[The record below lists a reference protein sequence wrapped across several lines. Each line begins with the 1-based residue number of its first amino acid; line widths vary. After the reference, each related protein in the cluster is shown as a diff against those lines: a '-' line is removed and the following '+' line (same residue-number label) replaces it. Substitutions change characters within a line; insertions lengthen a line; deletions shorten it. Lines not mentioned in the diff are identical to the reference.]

1 MSHEL
6 YKYLDQDSDYQ
17 RTVENVR
24 AAARRLWAAPVDRY
38 AVDHGPDHADRVV
51 ALLGGLTE
59 GLMQRAEFALARAE
73 ITILLAAAYLHASG
87 LQDEQSAPDAD
98 ERWDRYPELGAELIY
113 RVLESPEEAVDVG
126 LADTDPSLVELTA
139 LVVAGHRQTEFPA
152 PDYDAFLMGSVTV
165 RPRLLTA
172 LLHLA
177 AALDLDYRRVDLAQL
192 KLLNPTPKQALNWW
206 LHYYVSGVQVEDEYV
221 HIGYRIPRD
230 APDYEATLPE
240 LVAYALR
247 DEFAVLRD
255 TFRLYGVKVDIA
267 PPTAVRPMRAVK
279 PMPDAVWAAAERRL
293 AALQGAGPE
302 PTALPEL
309 VATVRGLLDA
319 MGYTCGEPACDPDQ
333 ALPPLLCFRC
343 RPQSSGLRPPLWVGC
358 KVGGPLAAPDVQ
370 TLLVQLAKAEQGYLV
385 AETRVLASARKAA
398 AATEGRV
405 RVFTLNTFY
414 RELLDFRAYVQG
426 LVDAYEASELARI
439 YVDLGAVRYTYDEQG
454 KVVGEDHAKPLD
466 DYVDAWLKEQG
477 EGRNHISI
485 LGDYGTGKTSF
496 CRQYAAKQARRWLVD
511 PERARLPLLITLR
524 DYTKTLEVKSL
535 ITNALV
541 NAYGIQGA
549 TFAAFERFNADG
561 KLLLIFDG
569 FDEMAQRTGT
579 RTAVENFWE
588 LARVVVP
595 GSKVLLTSRTHYF
608 RTHHE
613 TEALLHGRAW
623 EPKANPRNQA
633 AVSDPS
639 SSVPDYI
646 DLRDRPNFEVLHL
659 EPFTAAD
666 IQAVLRKRFPTQWQA
681 YWKQLQAIY
690 NLPDLAQ
697 RPVLLEMIMET
708 LPQLQVGQTVNV
720 AQLYQAY
727 TAQWLE
733 RDVGQGRVL
742 LTSAQRRTFAEE
754 LALTMFHSGAPSVHF
769 SRLAKRVA
777 AHFGLEEAEEIDHF
791 AADVRTC
798 NFLNRDA
805 EGDYAFAH
813 KSFMEFFVASRLH
826 RLMLADQAT
835 VNGPVKITAEIR
847 LFIHNLFALA
857 PKTEPGPPT

>member
-1 MSHEL
+1 
-6 YKYLDQDSDYQ
+6 
-17 RTVENVR
+17 
-24 AAARRLWAAPVDRY
+24 
-38 AVDHGPDHADRVV
+38 
-51 ALLGGLTE
+51 
-59 GLMQRAEFALARAE
+59 
-73 ITILLAAAYLHASG
+73 
-87 LQDEQSAPDAD
+87 
-98 ERWDRYPELGAELIY
+98 
-113 RVLESPEEAVDVG
+113 
-126 LADTDPSLVELTA
+126 
-139 LVVAGHRQTEFPA
+139 
-152 PDYDAFLMGSVTV
+152 
-165 RPRLLTA
+165 
-172 LLHLA
+172 
-177 AALDLDYRRVDLAQL
+177 
-192 KLLNPTPKQALNWW
+192 
-206 LHYYVSGVQVEDEYV
+206 
-221 HIGYRIPRD
+221 
-230 APDYEATLPE
+230 
-240 LVAYALR
+240 
-247 DEFAVLRD
+247 
-255 TFRLYGVKVDIA
+255 
-267 PPTAVRPMRAVK
+267 
-279 PMPDAVWAAAERRL
+279 VWTAAERRL
-293 AALQGAGPE
+293 AELQGVGPE

-309 VATVRGLLDA
+309 VATVQGLLDA
-319 MGYTCGEPACDPDQ
+319 MGYTCAEPACDL
-333 ALPPLLCFRC
+333 ASSLLRFRC

-370 TLLVQLAKAEQGYLV
+370 TLRSQLSEAEQGYLV
-385 AETRVLASARKAA
+385 AETRVLASAREAA
-398 AATEGRV
+398 ATTEGRV

-426 LVDAYEASELARI
+426 LVDAYEASDLARI
-439 YVDLGAVRYTYDEQG
+439 YVDLGAVRYTYDGRG

-496 CRQYAAKQARRWLVD
+496 CRQYAAKQARRWLAD
-511 PERARLPLLITLR
+511 PDRARLPLLITLR
-524 DYTKTLEVKSL
+524 EYTKTLEVKSL

-561 KLLLIFDG
+561 RLLLIFDG

-613 TEALLHGRAW
+613 AEVLLHGRAW
-623 EPKANPRNQA
+623 EPDANPRNRA

-639 SSVPDYI
+639 SGAPDYI

-659 EPFTAAD
+659 EPFTEAD
-666 IQAVLRKRFPTQWQA
+666 IQAVLRKRFPEQWQA
-681 YWKQLQAIY
+681 YWEQIQAIY
-690 NLPDLAQ
+690 NLPDLAR

-708 LPQLQVGQTVNV
+708 LPQLQAGQTVNV

-742 LTSAQRRTFAEE
+742 LTSAQRRTFAEA
-754 LALTMFHSGAPSVHF
+754 LALTMFHSGEPSVHF
-769 SRLAKRVA
+769 SRLPRRVA
-777 AHFGLEEAEEIDHF
+777 AHFGLEDAAEIDHF

-805 EGDYAFAH
+805 KGNYAFAH
-813 KSFMEFFVASRLH
+813 RSFMEYFVASRLH
-826 RLMLADQAT
+826 RLMLEDRATAD
-835 VNGPVKITAEIR
+835 GPVKITEEIR

-857 PKTEPGPPT
+857 PKTEPSPPHDPPTGFVWVPPGEFILGGPGGLDVQIARLDEGVFIGKYPVTNAEYARFVKATDCEPPEHWKGPRPPSEIADHPVVYVSWHDAVAYTEWARQRLPQQGTLRLPMEQEWEKGARGVDGRVYPWGDTWDAARCNTMEKGPGRTTPVEAYSPAGDSPYRAADMAGNVWEWTASEAGSRRVVRGGSFGNGQDNARCAYRDGSGPGYHWLNSGFRVVVSPSRP